1 MKFLMRIHN
10 TLKGFDALEFL
21 PLFLIRLYL
30 FYVLWFAGINKID
43 SFDKFSGYLGTLGVP
58 FPDIF
63 TWLVIITEAGGA
75 ALILIGLFV
84 RWSSIPLLVVMFF
97 AGYLVHWQNGWP
109 HEANGIEFAAIY
121 SLMLLTLLCFG
132 GGKYLSLDYWVSVS
146 YTHLT
151 LPTICSV

>member
-1 MKFLMRIHN
+1 MKFLSRIHN
-10 TLKGFDALEFL
+10 ALKGFEALEFL

-43 SFDKFSGYLGTLGVP
+43 SFDKFSGYLGTLEVP

-132 GGKYLSLDYWVSVS
+132 GGKYLSLDYWVSS
-146 YTHLT
+146 NK
-151 LPTICSV
+151 

>member
-1 MKFLMRIHN
+1 MRMLMRIHN
-10 TLKGFDALEFL
+10 TLKGFEALEFL

-43 SFDKFSGYLGTLGVP
+43 SFDKFSGYLGTLEVP

-132 GGKYLSLDYWVSVS
+132 GGKYLSLDYWVSS
-146 YTHLT
+146 NK
-151 LPTICSV
+151 

>member
-10 TLKGFDALEFL
+10 TLKGFEALEFL

-30 FYVLWFAGINKID
+30 FYVLWFAGVNKID
-43 SFDKFSGYLGTLGVP
+43 SFDRFSGYLGTLGVP

-132 GGKYLSLDYWVSVS
+132 GGKYLSLDYWVSS
-146 YTHLT
+146 NK
-151 LPTICSV
+151 

>member
-10 TLKGFDALEFL
+10 ALKGFEALEFL

-58 FPDIF
+58 LPDIF

-132 GGKYLSLDYWVSVS
+132 GGKYLSLDYWVSS
-146 YTHLT
+146 NK
-151 LPTICSV
+151 

>member
-10 TLKGFDALEFL
+10 TLKGFEVLEFL

-43 SFDKFSGYLGTLGVP
+43 SFDKFSGYLGTHGVP

-75 ALILIGLFV
+75 ALILIGLFI

-132 GGKYLSLDYWVSVS
+132 GGKYLSLDYWVSS
-146 YTHLT
+146 NK
-151 LPTICSV
+151 

>member
-10 TLKGFDALEFL
+10 TLKSFEALEFL

-30 FYVLWFAGINKID
+30 FYVLWFAGTNKID

-132 GGKYLSLDYWVSVS
+132 GGKYLSLDYWVSS
-146 YTHLT
+146 NK
-151 LPTICSV
+151 

>member
-1 MKFLMRIHN
+1 MKFLSRIHN
-10 TLKGFDALEFL
+10 TLKSFESLEFL

-30 FYVLWFAGINKID
+30 FYVLWFAGINIID
-43 SFDKFSGYLGTLGVP
+43 SFFKFSFYLWTHWVP
-58 FPDIF
+58 LPDIF
-63 TWLVIITEAGGA
+63 TWLVIVTEAGGA
-75 ALILIGLFV
+75 ALILVGLFV

-132 GGKYLSLDYWVSVS
+132 GGKYLSLDYWVSS
-146 YTHLT
+146 NK
-151 LPTICSV
+151 

>member
-10 TLKGFDALEFL
+10 TLKSFETLEFL

-30 FYVLWFAGINKID
+30 FYVLWFAGINKVD

-84 RWSSIPLLVVMFF
+84 RWSSIPLMVVMFF

-132 GGKYLSLDYWVSVS
+132 GGKYLSLDYWVSS
-146 YTHLT
+146 NK
-151 LPTICSV
+151 

>member
-1 MKFLMRIHN
+1 MKFLSRIHN
-10 TLKGFDALEFL
+10 ALKGFEVLEFL

-43 SFDKFSGYLGTLGVP
+43 SFDKFSGYLGTLEVP

-132 GGKYLSLDYWVSVS
+132 GGKYLSLDYWVSS
-146 YTHLT
+146 NK
-151 LPTICSV
+151 

>member
-1 MKFLMRIHN
+1 MKFLSRIHN
-10 TLKGFDALEFL
+10 ALKGFEALEFL

-30 FYVLWFAGINKID
+30 FYVLWFAGLNKID

-84 RWSSIPLLVVMFF
+84 RWSSIPLLIVMFF

-132 GGKYLSLDYWVSVS
+132 GGKYLSLDYWVSS
-146 YTHLT
+146 NK
-151 LPTICSV
+151 

>member
-10 TLKGFDALEFL
+10 ILKGFEALEFL

-30 FYVLWFAGINKID
+30 FYVLWFAGMNKID

-132 GGKYLSLDYWVSVS
+132 GGKYLSLDYWVSS
-146 YTHLT
+146 NK
-151 LPTICSV
+151 